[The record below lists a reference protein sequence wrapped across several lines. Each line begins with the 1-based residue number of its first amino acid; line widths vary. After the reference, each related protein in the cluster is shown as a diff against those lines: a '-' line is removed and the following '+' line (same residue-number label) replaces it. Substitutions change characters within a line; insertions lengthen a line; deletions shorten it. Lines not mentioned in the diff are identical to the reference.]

1 MSDLDSLQIQI
12 TASTKPA
19 VHAIEY
25 LRQELGRLNA
35 ALSNYGADSTYIKG
49 LKNLATG
56 FDSISNSVAE
66 LDVERLTS
74 VSKAIGELAT
84 KGAKL
89 SNLSFVKTFSD
100 MGAASERASAK
111 TKKMVDEIS
120 KTFNIT
126 SKQGVS
132 ELTDSVNKFYSSMGD
147 DSALKKA
154 SDDVKSVITQYAELD
169 KVIDGTYKSVRD
181 WLSHTQFAIP
191 KGATNEFL
199 DDFKEMRGI
208 LGLKNTTTDAS
219 SAVGFDSAIAEMNDK
234 LGTNFNVDNVVDG
247 MREVVDFL
255 REGRDG
261 WINYEKQERN
271 AIAASEEMSNTLD
284 RLYESINKVRDAG
297 SNVDENGFLL
307 GGDLDGVG
315 FDLTEADLGPIEEES
330 NKVVNSLNDIQQEIR
345 ETQELANP
353 FEGVVKG
360 LGTLQGIN
368 ITADQFAGIRVLADS
383 MGKLV
388 GKNGEKAGYIL
399 PQIASGLAAMAG
411 IHLPDNAAQLAAL
424 GQALG
429 SFGSAAATRAQGLP
443 QLVEGLKQLKY
454 VKIPDVTGVYELAA
468 ALSKLGGVKV
478 ETAIQNMPR
487 LTEAFTNMMAAISA
501 APTVSAETVQLAQA
515 MAQLAT
521 ASRTAGQATQ
531 KSSTGINLLRGA
543 VSAALPTFKKAQHHT
558 FSLAAAFGKLY
569 ASYFLVIRGVRKL
582 GEAMSIASQLTEVQN
597 VVAATFG
604 DMSYKL
610 DDFADK
616 AIYDFGMAE
625 LSARKFASR
634 YQAMGTSMGITDQQV
649 AEANEF
655 LTKTLEGQKR
665 EIDGVEDNYAD
676 LGDTLADM
684 SINIT
689 KLAGDYASFFEADIE
704 DVADDMRSILTGM
717 AKPLYDYG
725 ISLREADIKEW
736 ALKNGLDANIRSM
749 NNAQKTMLRYQYVM
763 ANSAKVM
770 NDYQITMNSWANVL
784 RTIRQQFVKFG
795 SIIGEGLINTFKPL
809 LIKFREFMNTL
820 IDLTQKA
827 LNAIGKL
834 LGWQIEI
841 EEVGVAMDEDMS
853 DYADSIGDAADNA
866 KKLNAQLRSIDEL
879 NNLTTPKDNDN
890 GGGGSGMSG
899 AGGGQS
905 KTTGGG
911 WKVLPYESDIESW
924 FDLGNRIRDKI
935 LNAFDNIN
943 WKEISD
949 KVKNSAKNLVEL
961 LKGLLMPD
969 DEGNTLG
976 GEIGAF
982 LAESI
987 NLGFDWL
994 VTTSADKKVWEAS
1007 GHNIADFFTK
1017 FFEHFDAKDAA
1028 DAINN
1033 IVSGLV
1039 TMLTTAVGDL
1049 SKSENRDKIVGKF
1062 KEFFENITPET
1073 WGTIALVLGTI
1084 TIANVTSW
1092 YISNVVK
1099 QAFINSLVSK
1109 FGEASITST
1118 ISILPKFV
1126 IGSTAAIVGGTSIGV
1141 DIGSILFGEE
1151 TYEDYQGLD
1160 GVVQLFIDL
1169 KDAIQDLVEDD
1180 QLKKD
1185 WGNFWTDLGDDFLN
1199 SSFYDWFIGTDSGKT
1214 GEMSPW
1220 LERTFKSWFGIG
1232 PEALI
1237 GTDKG
1242 NNYNKKYWAGWAE
1255 RNRKSWFDIPMKLGG
1270 GEPNKYWEKWGENNT
1285 NYWQKWAENNKKSW
1299 IDNPKQ
1305 FAEEFFG
1312 EGSLLYESVV
1322 RPFKEMGE
1330 NSATNYAEG
1339 LNGQME
1345 LETPGINAN
1354 MGMFGAGAGTAL
1366 NDGMSLGLTL
1376 LGGKISTWWNENVAP
1391 WFTKEKWQ
1399 EFGENAKLGLSTKW
1413 DEFTQWWQNTGFY
1426 QWWTN
1431 NVAPWFTKEKW
1442 QGLGDNIKQGLTG
1455 KWNEFTAWWQSTGFY
1470 QWWTTKVQPYFTKE
1484 KWSTMGDN
1492 IKNGLTE
1499 KWNSFKT
1506 WWNNTGLKGWIDETT
1521 RKFNKLRDDLA
1532 GENGFFTQLWQK
1544 AEEAWNNIKAV
1555 FENTTFNIKLP
1566 HISWDSTNTYDA
1578 PQWMQEALELFNL
1591 PTSIPQLKVEW
1602 YADGGFPTPGSLFV
1616 AGEAGAEML
1625 GTIGGRTAVASNG
1638 EITGISD
1645 TIRSTSAD
1653 EIALLRQQ
1661 NQLLQGIL
1669 QKEFGISK
1677 GELFKSVRS
1686 SATEWKKM
1694 TGDPAF

>member
-1 MSDLDSLQIQI
+1 MADLDNLQIQI

-261 WINYEKQERN
+261 WIDYEKQERN

-330 NKVVNSLNDIQQEIR
+330 NKVVNSLNDIQQEVR

-353 FEGVVKG
+353 FEGIVKG

-383 MGKLV
+383 LGKLV
-388 GKNGEKAGYIL
+388 GSNGEKAGIIL

-411 IHLPDNAAQLAAL
+411 IHIPDNATQLAAL
-424 GQALG
+424 GQAVG
-429 SFGSAAATRAQGLP
+429 AFGSKAATRAQGLP
-443 QLVEGLKQLKY
+443 QLVEGLRQLQY
-454 VKIPDVTGVYELAA
+454 VKIPDVSGVYDLAA
-468 ALSKLGGVKV
+468 ALSKLGGAKIEV
-478 ETAIQNMPR
+478 AIQNMPR
-487 LTEAFTNMMAAISA
+487 LTAAFTDMIAAISA

-853 DYADSIGDAADNA
+853 NYADSVGDAADNA

-890 GGGGSGMSG
+890 GGGGSGISG

-905 KTTGGG
+905 KATGGG

-924 FDLGNRIRDKI
+924 FDLGSRIRDKI
-935 LNAFDNIN
+935 LNAFESIN
-943 WKEISD
+943 WDEIQS
-949 KVKNSAKNLVEL
+949 KVKENAKNLVDL
-961 LKGLLMPD
+961 LKGLLVPD
-969 DEGNTLG
+969 DEGNTIG
-976 GEIGAF
+976 GAVGEF
-982 LAESI
+982 LAQCI
-987 NLGFDWL
+987 NTGFDWL
-994 VTTSADKKVWEAS
+994 VTTTGDMELWGAA
-1007 GHNIADFFTK
+1007 GTNIADFFLK
-1017 FFEHFDAKDAA
+1017 FFENLDVEDMAET
-1028 DAINN
+1028 INN
-1033 IVSGLV
+1033 IVEGLK
-1039 TMLTTAVGDL
+1039 TMITTAAEKL
-1049 SKSENRDKIVGKF
+1049 NTPENRKMISDKIKT
-1062 KEFFENITPET
+1062 FFESIEPDT

-1084 TIANVTSW
+1084 TVAKVTSW
-1092 YISNVVK
+1092 YISTVVK
-1099 QAFINSLVSK
+1099 QGFADFLIK
-1109 FGEASITST
+1109 EFGEASITST
-1118 ISILPKFV
+1118 ISVVPKFA
-1126 IGSTAAIVGGTSIGV
+1126 IGATAATVGGTSAGV
-1141 DIGSILFGEE
+1141 DIGSVLFGEE
-1151 TYEDYQGLD
+1151 TYEDYQGL
-1160 GVVQLFIDL
+1160 GGLIQLLVDL
-1169 KDAIQDLVEDD
+1169 KDAIEDLVNDD
-1180 QLKKD
+1180 QLKFD
-1185 WGNFWTDLGDDFLN
+1185 WGNFWTDLGDDFKN
-1199 SSFYDWFIGTDSGKT
+1199 SSFYGWFFDTDLGKT

-1220 LERTFKSWFGIG
+1220 LERTFKSWTGIS
-1232 PEALI
+1232 PEKII

-1330 NSATNYAEG
+1330 DSATNYADG

-1345 LETPGINAN
+1345 LESPAMNVN

-1366 NDGMSLGLTL
+1366 SDGMSIGLTL
-1376 LGGKISTWWNENVAP
+1376 IGDKISTWWNENVAP
-1391 WFTKEKWQ
+1391 WFTQEKW
-1399 EFGENAKLGLSTKW
+1399 A
-1413 DEFTQWWQNTGFY
+1413 
-1426 QWWTN
+1426 
-1431 NVAPWFTKEKW
+1431 
-1442 QGLGDNIKQGLTG
+1442 GLGANISAGLTL
-1455 KWNEFTAWWQSTGFY
+1455 KWTEFTAWWQNTGLY
-1470 QWWTTKVQPYFTKE
+1470 DWWTNKVMPWFTRE
-1484 KWSTMGDN
+1484 RWDALGDN
-1492 IKNGLTE
+1492 IRKGISD
-1499 KWNSFKT
+1499 KWNELVT
-1506 WWNNTGLKGWIDETT
+1506 WWQNTALVKWWNENVQPWFTYERWNALFDNVKRALTDAFRAGANGAIGYLNDMIGGVETSVNDAIDGLNALI
-1521 RKFNKLRDDLA
+1521 DLA
-1532 GENGFFTQLWQK
+1532 QKIPGVSLILSDVGHIQLPRIQYF
-1544 AEEAWNNIKAV
+1544 AN
-1555 FENTTFNIKLP
+1555 
-1566 HISWDSTNTYDA
+1566 
-1578 PQWMQEALELFNL
+1578 
-1591 PTSIPQLKVEW
+1591 
-1602 YADGGFPTPGSLFV
+1602 GGFPNPGSLFV

-1625 GTIGGRTAVASNG
+1625 GTMNGRTTVASNG

-1645 TIRSTSAD
+1645 TIRSTSAE
-1653 EIALLRQQ
+1653 EIQLLRQQ

-1669 QKEFGISK
+1669 QKEFGISN
-1677 GELFKSVRS
+1677 GDIFRSVRT
-1686 SATEWKKM
+1686 SAAEYTKM
-1694 TGDPAF
+1694 TGNPAF

>member
-1 MSDLDSLQIQI
+1 MSDLDSLQIRI
-12 TASTKPA
+12 TASTAPA
-19 VHAIEY
+19 VNAIKY

-35 ALSNYGADSTYIKG
+35 ALTNYGTDSTYVKG

-56 FDSISNSVAE
+56 FVSVSNSIAE
-66 LDVERLTS
+66 LDLERLNS

-84 KGAKL
+84 KGADL
-89 SNLSFVKTFSD
+89 SKLSFVKTFSD

-132 ELTDSVNKFYSSMGD
+132 ELTESVNKFYSSMGN

-154 SDDVKSVITQYAELD
+154 SDDVKNVITQYTQLD

-261 WINYEKQERN
+261 WIDYEKQERN

-297 SNVDENGFLL
+297 SIVDENGFLL

-411 IHLPDNAAQLAAL
+411 IHLPDNVAQLAAL

-429 SFGSAAATRAQGLP
+429 SFGSAAATRAQNLP
-443 QLVEGLKQLKY
+443 QLVEGLRQLQY
-454 VKIPDVTGVYELAA
+454 VKIPDVTGIYELAA
-468 ALSKLGGVKV
+468 ALSKLGGVGV
-478 ETAIQNMPR
+478 ERAIQNMPR
-487 LTEAFTNMMAAISA
+487 LTVAFTDMITAISK
-501 APTVSAETVQLAQA
+501 APAVSAETVQLAQA

-531 KSSTGINLLRGA
+531 KSTTGINLLRGA
-543 VSAALPTFKKAQHHT
+543 ISAALPTFKKAQHHT

-569 ASYFLVIRGVRKL
+569 ASYFLVFRAFRKL

-625 LSARKFASR
+625 LSARRFASR

-655 LTKTLEGQKR
+655 LTKTLVGQKR
-665 EIDGVEDNYAD
+665 EIEGVEDNYAD

-827 LNAIGKL
+827 PNAIGKL

-853 DYADSIGDAADNA
+853 NYADSVGDAADNA

-890 GGGGSGMSG
+890 GGGGSGISG

-905 KTTGGG
+905 KATGGG
-911 WKVLPYESDIESW
+911 WNVLPYESDIESW

-935 LNAFDNIN
+935 LNAFNNIN

-949 KVKNSAKNLVEL
+949 KVKESAKNLVDL
-961 LKGLLMPD
+961 LKGLLVPD

-976 GEIGAF
+976 GAIGKF

-994 VTTSADKKVWEAS
+994 VTSTGDMELWGAA
-1007 GHNIADFFTK
+1007 GNNIADFFLE
-1017 FFEHFDAKDAA
+1017 FFRNLDVNDMA
-1028 DAINN
+1028 DTIDN
-1033 IVSGLV
+1033 IVQGLK
-1039 TMLTTAVGDL
+1039 TLITTAVGKL
-1049 SKSENRDKIVGKF
+1049 NTPENRRMIAEKISD
-1062 KEFFENITPET
+1062 FFNSIDDET
-1073 WGTIALVLGTI
+1073 WGIVFKGLAIAIPLITISKVLKWGIGTAIPQAITTAIADKLAGLSVEVSKIKLNKAPNMLVSGAENIALG
-1084 TIANVTSW
+1084 
-1092 YISNVVK
+1092 
-1099 QAFINSLVSK
+1099 
-1109 FGEASITST
+1109 ASV
-1118 ISILPKFV
+1118 V
-1126 IGSTAAIVGGTSIGV
+1126 IGAEIGRNLVAPAIY
-1141 DIGSILFGEE
+1141 GEE
-1151 TYEDYQGLD
+1151 GYFTWDEFASYMRSFYFD
-1160 GVVQLFIDL
+1160 
-1169 KDAIQDLVEDD
+1169 
-1180 QLKKD
+1180 
-1185 WGNFWTDLGDDFLN
+1185 TDLGDTE
-1199 SSFYDWFIGTDSGKT
+1199 G
-1214 GEMSPW
+1214 MSMW
-1220 LERTFKSWFGIG
+1220 V
-1232 PEALI
+1232 
-1237 GTDKG
+1237 
-1242 NNYNKKYWAGWAE
+1242 
-1255 RNRKSWFDIPMKLGG
+1255 
-1270 GEPNKYWEKWGENNT
+1270 ENL
-1285 NYWQKWAENNKKSW
+1285 KKSW
-1299 IDNPKQ
+1299 IDIPEQIASWWVENNKKAWIEVPTKLANIWVENNKKAWIDAPKQ
-1305 FAEEFFG
+1305 IAEEFFG
-1312 EGSLLYESVV
+1312 EGSLLYESFV
-1322 RPFKEMGE
+1322 RPFKDMGE
-1330 NSATNYAEG
+1330 DSATNYADG

-1345 LETPGINAN
+1345 MESPSINAN
-1354 MGMFGAGAGTAL
+1354 MSMFGMGAGTGL
-1366 NDGMSLGLTL
+1366 STGMEVGLSLIGE
-1376 LGGKISTWWNENVAP
+1376 KISSWWQTYVAP
-1391 WFTKEKWQ
+1391 WFTREKW
-1399 EFGENAKLGLSTKW
+1399 AT
-1413 DEFTQWWQNTGFY
+1413 
-1426 QWWTN
+1426 
-1431 NVAPWFTKEKW
+1431 
-1442 QGLGDNIKQGLTG
+1442 LGDNIKLGLTT
-1455 KWNEFTAWWQSTGFY
+1455 KWEEF
-1470 QWWTTKVQPYFTKE
+1470 K
-1484 KWSTMGDN
+1484 
-1492 IKNGLTE
+1492 L
-1499 KWNSFKT
+1499 
-1506 WWNNTGLKGWIDETT
+1506 WWNNTGLKQWIDKTT
-1521 RKFNKLRDDLA
+1521 EKFNRLRDDIT
-1532 GENGFFTQLWQK
+1532 GENGIFETMRRK
-1544 AEEAWNNIKAV
+1544 AEEVW
-1555 FENTTFNIKLP
+1555 TTIQSIFNQGFTIKLP
-1566 HISWDSTNTYDA
+1566 HLSWDESNPYTVSGLLGD
-1578 PQWMQEALELFNL
+1578 ALEKLGL
-1591 PTSIPQLKVEW
+1591 PTSIPRLKVEW

-1616 AGEAGAEML
+1616 AGEAGAELL
-1625 GTIGGRTAVASNG
+1625 GTMNGRTTVASNG

-1645 TIRSTSAD
+1645 TIRSTSAE

-1669 QKEFGISK
+1669 QKEFGISN
-1677 GELFKSVRS
+1677 GDIFRSVRT
-1686 SATEWKKM
+1686 SAAEYVKM
-1694 TGDPAF
+1694 TGNPAF

>member
-56 FDSISNSVAE
+56 FDSISNSIAE
-66 LDVERLTS
+66 LDVNKLNS

-89 SNLSFVKTFSD
+89 SNLSYVKTFAD
-100 MGAASERASAK
+100 MGSASEKASLR
-111 TKKMVDEIS
+111 TKNSLDDIKR
-120 KTFNIT
+120 TFGIT
-126 SKQGVS
+126 SKEGIES
-132 ELTDSVNKFYSSMGD
+132 LTQSLNKFYNSANDPEALSKAEQEIKTLITEYMTLNKELIVSGD
-147 DSALKKA
+147 QIRKYMSG
-154 SDDVKSVITQYAELD
+154 SN
-169 KVIDGTYKSVRD
+169 
-181 WLSHTQFAIP
+181 FAIP
-191 KGATNEFL
+191 IDAMKEFGDNYKHMIGVLGIKGQNKDLSQGVGL
-199 DDFKEMRGI
+199 DVLAE
-208 LGLKNTTTDAS
+208 
-219 SAVGFDSAIAEMNDK
+219 EMNGVF
-234 LGTNFNVDNVVDG
+234 GTNFDSSNALNAMNSIYEALVKDG
-247 MREVVDFL
+247 VAVEDL
-255 REGRDG
+255 TK
-261 WINYEKQERN
+261 KQQKHE
-271 AIAASEEMSNTLD
+271 ASTVEMTQYLD
-284 RLYESINKVRDAG
+284 RLYESINKVRAA
-297 SNVDENGFLL
+297 SQSVDENGFLT
-307 GGDLDGVG
+307 GEGVDGIG
-315 FDLTEADLGPIEEES
+315 FDAEDILGVETTSKEVT
-330 NKVVNSLNDIQQEIR
+330 NALNEVQQEIR

-353 FEGVVKG
+353 FEGIVKG
-360 LGTLQGIN
+360 IGSLQGIN

-383 MGKLV
+383 LGKLV
-388 GKNGEKAGYIL
+388 GSNGEKAGIIL

-411 IHLPDNAAQLAAL
+411 IHLPDNATQLAAL

-454 VKIPDVTGVYELAA
+454 VKIPDVSGVYDLAA
-468 ALSKLGGVKV
+468 ALSKLGGAKI

-487 LTEAFTNMMAAISA
+487 LTVAFTDMITAISK
-501 APTVSAETVQLAQA
+501 APAVSAETVQLAQA

-521 ASRTAGQATQ
+521 ASRTVGQSTQ
-531 KSSTGINLLRGA
+531 KSTTGINLLRGA

-569 ASYFLVIRGVRKL
+569 ASYFLVFRAFRKL

-634 YQAMGTSMGITDQQV
+634 YQAMGAAMGITDQQV

-853 DYADSIGDAADNA
+853 NYADSVGDAADNA

-890 GGGGSGMSG
+890 GGGGSGISG

-905 KTTGGG
+905 KATGGG

-935 LNAFDNIN
+935 IGALSSIN
-943 WKEISD
+943 WEEIQE
-949 KVKNSAKNLVEL
+949 KVRENAKNLVEL
-961 LKGLLMPD
+961 LKGLLVPD
-969 DEGNTLG
+969 DEGNTIG
-976 GEIGAF
+976 GKVGEF
-982 LAESI
+982 LAQCI
-987 NLGFDWL
+987 NTGFDWL
-994 VTTSADKKVWEAS
+994 VTTTGDMALWAAA
-1007 GHNIADFFTK
+1007 GTNIADFFLK
-1017 FFEHFDAKDAA
+1017 FFETIDFEDMAET
-1028 DAINN
+1028 INN
-1033 IVSGLV
+1033 IVDGLK
-1039 TMLTTAVGDL
+1039 TLLSTACEKL
-1049 SKSENRDKIVGKF
+1049 NTPENRKMIADKL
-1062 KEFFENITPET
+1062 KEFFGSIEPDT
-1073 WGTIALVLGTI
+1073 WGTIALVLGAV
-1084 TIANVTSW
+1084 TIARVNKW
-1092 YISNVVK
+1092 FISQV
-1099 QAFINSLVSK
+1099 
-1109 FGEASITST
+1109 
-1118 ISILPKFV
+1118 
-1126 IGSTAAIVGGTSIGV
+1126 
-1141 DIGSILFGEE
+1141 
-1151 TYEDYQGLD
+1151 
-1160 GVVQLFIDL
+1160 VVQSFIQFMIAKL
-1169 KDAIQDLVEDD
+1169 
-1180 QLKKD
+1180 
-1185 WGNFWTDLGDDFLN
+1185 
-1199 SSFYDWFIGTDSGKT
+1199 SGQ
-1214 GEMSPW
+1214 EVAVP
-1220 LERTFKSWFGIG
+1220 
-1232 PEALI
+1232 LI
-1237 GTDKG
+1237 IKP
-1242 NNYNKKYWAGWAE
+1242 
-1255 RNRKSWFDIPMKLGG
+1255 IIKLGG
-1270 GEPNKYWEKWGENNT
+1270 GIKKLAINFGKLVGQTAIGFSNIMKLKVGESLSTAVSGIGTNIASALTGIFAGLGGMRIGLGIGEIRDQLFGKGDTDYQKYYKSFGQGEMVWDAIVGIKDAITDVEVFRGTLKAAKEDIDDNKLYSTVGN
-1285 NYWQKWAENNKKSW
+1285 AILDW
-1299 IDNPKQ
+1299 I
-1305 FAEEFFG
+1305 EEVFG
-1312 EGSLLYESVV
+1312 EGSVFQSLFGEGSMFYDICNSIEDTG
-1322 RPFKEMGE
+1322 FKIMEQIKYAFTGHSGGGGGHSFGEMGVEDGEEFVDGIDKGISE
-1330 NSATNYAEG
+1330 NSNKINWGGVIY
-1339 LNGQME
+1339 E
-1345 LETPGINAN
+1345 LKAKWGEFTEWWSQSGIVQ
-1354 MGMFGAGAGTAL
+1354 
-1366 NDGMSLGLTL
+1366 
-1376 LGGKISTWWNENVAP
+1376 WWNNSVAP
-1391 WFTKEKWQ
+1391 WFTREKW
-1399 EFGENAKLGLSTKW
+1399 ALLGNQIVVGLMLKW
-1413 DEFTQWWQNTGFY
+1413 E
-1426 QWWTN
+1426 
-1431 NVAPWFTKEKW
+1431 E
-1442 QGLGDNIKQGLTG
+1442 
-1455 KWNEFTAWWQSTGFY
+1455 
-1470 QWWTTKVQPYFTKE
+1470 
-1484 KWSTMGDN
+1484 
-1492 IKNGLTE
+1492 
-1499 KWNSFKT
+1499 FKT
-1506 WWNNTGLKGWIDETT
+1506 WWNNTGLKHWIDETT
-1521 RKFNKLRDDLA
+1521 QKFNNLRDTICGEDGIFASLVREATNTWNTLA
-1532 GENGFFTQLWQK
+1532 SIFGQ
-1544 AEEAWNNIKAV
+1544 
-1555 FENTTFNIKLP
+1555 TFNIKTP
-1566 HISWDSTNTYDA
+1566 HLSWEEGGV
-1578 PQWMQEALELFNL
+1578 QVQGLLKKALETLDL
-1591 PTSIPQLKVEW
+1591 PTSLPKLTVEW

-1616 AGEAGAEML
+1616 AGEAGAELL
-1625 GTIGGRTAVASNG
+1625 GTMNGRTTVASNS

-1645 TIRSTSAD
+1645 TIRSTSSE
-1653 EIALLRQQ
+1653 EIQLLRQQ

-1669 QKEFGISK
+1669 QKEFGISN
-1677 GELFKSVRS
+1677 GDIFRSVRT
-1686 SATEWKKM
+1686 SAMEWKKM

>member
-1 MSDLDSLQIQI
+1 MADLDNLQIQI

-56 FDSISNSVAE
+56 FNSISNSVAE

-74 VSKAIGELAT
+74 VSKAIGDLAT

-132 ELTDSVNKFYSSMGD
+132 ELTESVNKFYSSMGD

-154 SDDVKSVITQYAELD
+154 SDDVKNVITQYTQLD

-219 SAVGFDSAIAEMNDK
+219 SAVGFDTAIAEMNDK

-261 WINYEKQERN
+261 WIDYEKQERN

-330 NKVVNSLNDIQQEIR
+330 NKVVNSLNDIQQEVR

-353 FEGVVKG
+353 FEGIVKG
-360 LGTLQGIN
+360 LGSLQGIN

-383 MGKLV
+383 LGKLV
-388 GKNGEKAGYIL
+388 GSNGEKAGIIL

-411 IHLPDNAAQLAAL
+411 IHIPDNATQLAAL
-424 GQALG
+424 GQAVG
-429 SFGSAAATRAQGLP
+429 AFGSKAATRAQGLP
-443 QLVEGLKQLKY
+443 QLVEGLRQLQY
-454 VKIPDVTGVYELAA
+454 VKIPDVTGIYELAA

-487 LTEAFTNMMAAISA
+487 LTDAFIKMMAAISA

-569 ASYFLVIRGVRKL
+569 ASYFLLIRGFRKL
-582 GEAMSIASQLTEVQN
+582 GDAIDYSSKLTEVQN
-597 VVAATFG
+597 VVAHTFG
-604 DMSYKL
+604 DAASKV
-610 DDFADK
+610 DDFADH
-616 AIYDFGMAE
+616 AIEDFGMAE
-625 LSARKFASR
+625 LSAKQFASR
-634 YQAMGTSMGITDQQV
+634 FQAMGTTMGISSKQIAD
-649 AEANEF
+649 ANELIYEKIKGNETAYTELGDSMADLSIN
-655 LTKTLEGQKR
+655 LTKLT
-665 EIDGVEDNYAD
+665 A
-676 LGDTLADM
+676 
-684 SINIT
+684 
-689 KLAGDYASFFEADIE
+689 DYASFYNLDYE
-704 DVADDMRSILTGM
+704 DVADDMAAIFTGQTRPLRQYGLDLTN
-717 AKPLYDYG
+717 ATLQ
-725 ISLREADIKEW
+725 EW
-736 ALKNGLDANIRSM
+736 AMKNGLDANVKSM
-749 NNAQKTMLRYQYVM
+749 SQAEKTMLRYQYVM
-763 ANSAKVM
+763 SQSGHIMGDFARTA
-770 NDYQITMNSWANVL
+770 DTWANVV
-784 RTIRQQFVKFG
+784 RTIGQQFQKLGRIV
-795 SIIGEGLINTFKPL
+795 GEGLINTFKPL
-809 LIKFREFMNTL
+809 LIRFREFMNTIL
-820 IDLTQKA
+820 DLTEKT

-841 EEVGVAMDEDMS
+841 EEVGVAMDDGME
-853 DYADSIGDAADNA
+853 DYADSVGTAADNA

-879 NNLTTPKDNDN
+879 NNLTSPNNGDN
-890 GGGGSGMSG
+890 GGGSGDAYGGGG
-899 AGGGQS
+899 AGENKVSGGLLNV
-905 KTTGGG
+905 K
-911 WKVLPYESDIESW
+911 KYESDINSW

-935 LNAFDNIN
+935 IDALTNID
-943 WKEISD
+943 WDEIQS
-949 KVKNSAKNLVEL
+949 KVKENAKNLVDL
-961 LKGLLMPD
+961 LKGLLVPD
-969 DEGNTLG
+969 DEGNTIG
-976 GEIGAF
+976 GAVGEF
-982 LAESI
+982 LAQCI
-987 NLGFDWL
+987 NTGFDWL
-994 VTTSADKKVWEAS
+994 VTSTGDMELWGAA
-1007 GHNIADFFTK
+1007 GTNIADFFIK
-1017 FFEHFDAKDAA
+1017 FFENLDVEDMAET
-1028 DAINN
+1028 INN
-1033 IVSGLV
+1033 IVDGLK
-1039 TMLTTAVGDL
+1039 TMISTAAEKL
-1049 SKSENRDKIVGKF
+1049 NTPENRKMISDKIK
-1062 KEFFENITPET
+1062 KFFESIEPDT
-1073 WGTIALVLGTI
+1073 WGTIALVLGTVEI
-1084 TIANVTSW
+1084 ARVTKWFMSKIVVQSFIQYMIARLSGQEVAVPLVIRPIFKLGGAIKNLATLIATGLTNIMKLKIGESLSTAISGAGTNIASALTGIFAGLGGMRIGLGLGQIRDELFGKGDTDYDKYYKPFGQGEMVWDAMVGIKDAITDLQVFKGVLHEVKNDIDDNKAYSTVGNTLIDWVEEFLGEDSALVQSFAGEGSPLYDMTIALEDW
-1092 YISNVVK
+1092 
-1099 QAFINSLVSK
+1099 AFTTREKIKYALTGHS
-1109 FGEASITST
+1109 
-1118 ISILPKFV
+1118 
-1126 IGSTAAIVGGTSIGV
+1126 GGGAGHS
-1141 DIGSILFGEE
+1141 FGEE
-1151 TYEDYQGLD
+1151 GEIQGKEYVD
-1160 GVVQLFIDL
+1160 GFDKGVND
-1169 KDAIQDLVEDD
+1169 
-1180 QLKKD
+1180 
-1185 WGNFWTDLGDDFLN
+1185 N
-1199 SSFYDWFIGTDSGKT
+1199 SSSVDFSGIDT
-1214 GEMSPW
+1214 
-1220 LERTFKSWFGIG
+1220 
-1232 PEALI
+1232 
-1237 GTDKG
+1237 
-1242 NNYNKKYWAGWAE
+1242 
-1255 RNRKSWFDIPMKLGG
+1255 
-1270 GEPNKYWEKWGENNT
+1270 
-1285 NYWQKWAENNKKSW
+1285 Q
-1299 IDNPKQ
+1299 IDNWWTTGVAPK
-1305 FAEEFFG
+1305 FSAEEWAALG
-1312 EGSLLYESVV
+1312 A
-1322 RPFKEMGE
+1322 
-1330 NSATNYAEG
+1330 NISAG
-1339 LNGQME
+1339 L
-1345 LETPGINAN
+1345 
-1354 MGMFGAGAGTAL
+1354 
-1366 NDGMSLGLTL
+1366 SLG
-1376 LGGKISTWWNENVAP
+1376 WM
-1391 WFTKEKWQ
+1391 
-1399 EFGENAKLGLSTKW
+1399 
-1413 DEFTQWWQNTGFY
+1413 EFTNWWQNTGLY
-1426 QWWTN
+1426 EWWTN

-1506 WWNNTGLKGWIDETT
+1506 WWDNTGLKNWIDETT
-1521 RKFNKLRDDLA
+1521 RKFNNLRDNLA

-1544 AEEAWNNIKAV
+1544 AEEAWNNIKTV

-1566 HISWDSTNTYDA
+1566 HISWDSENTYAA
-1578 PQWMQEALELFNL
+1578 PEWMQDVLKIFNL

-1669 QKEFGISK
+1669 QKEFGITK

-1686 SATEWKKM
+1686 SAREWEKM
-1694 TGDPAF
+1694 KGEPAF

>member
-1 MSDLDSLQIQI
+1 MADLDNLQIQI

-56 FDSISNSVAE
+56 FNSISNSVAE

-74 VSKAIGELAT
+74 VSKAIGDLAT

-132 ELTDSVNKFYSSMGD
+132 ELTESVNKFYSSMGD

-154 SDDVKSVITQYAELD
+154 SDDVKNVITQYTQLD

-261 WINYEKQERN
+261 WIDYEKQERN

-443 QLVEGLKQLKY
+443 QLVEGLRQLQY
-454 VKIPDVTGVYELAA
+454 VKIPDVSGVYDLAA

-487 LTEAFTNMMAAISA
+487 LTVAFTDMITAISK
-501 APTVSAETVQLAQA
+501 APAVSAETVQLAQA

-521 ASRTAGQATQ
+521 ASRTVGQSTQ
-531 KSSTGINLLRGA
+531 KSTTGINLLRGA

-569 ASYFLVIRGVRKL
+569 ASYFLIIRGVKKL
-582 GEAMSIASQLTEVQN
+582 GEAINYSSKLTEVQN
-597 VVAATFG
+597 VVAHTFG
-604 DMSYKL
+604 DAANKV
-610 DDFADK
+610 DEFANRS
-616 AIYDFGMAE
+616 IEDFGMAE
-625 LSARKFASR
+625 LAAKQFASR
-634 YQAMGTSMGITDQQV
+634 FQAMGTTMGISSKQIAD
-649 AEANEF
+649 ANDLIYSKIIGNE
-655 LTKTLEGQKR
+655 TAYE
-665 EIDGVEDNYAD
+665 D
-676 LGDTLADM
+676 LGDSMADV
-684 SINIT
+684 SINLT
-689 KLAGDYASFFEADIE
+689 KLTADYASFFNLDYE
-704 DVADDMRSILTGM
+704 DVADDMASIFTGQTRPM
-717 AKPLYDYG
+717 RQYG
-725 ISLREADIKEW
+725 IDLTNATLQEW
-736 ALKNGLDANIRSM
+736 AMKNGLDANIKSM
-749 NNAQKTMLRYQYVM
+749 TQAEKTMLRYQYVM
-763 ANSAKVM
+763 ANSGHIM
-770 NDYQITMNSWANVL
+770 GDFQRTMNTWANVV
-784 RTIRQQFVKFG
+784 RTIGQQFQKLG
-795 SIIGEGLINTFKPL
+795 RIIGEGLINAFKPL
-809 LIKFREFMNTL
+809 LIRFREFMNTIL
-820 IDLTQKA
+820 DLAEKA

-841 EEVGVAMDEDMS
+841 EEVGVTMNDGME
-853 DYADSIGDAADNA
+853 DYADSVGDAADNA

-879 NNLTTPKDNDN
+879 NNLTSNKDN
-890 GGGGSGMSG
+890 GSGGGSGGVSGGG
-899 AGGGQS
+899 AGENQARGGEINF
-905 KTTGGG
+905 K
-911 WKVLPYESDIESW
+911 KYESDIQSW

-935 LNAFDNIN
+935 IDALTNID
-943 WKEISD
+943 WDEIQS
-949 KVKNSAKNLVEL
+949 KVKENAKNLVDL
-961 LKGLLMPD
+961 LKGLLVPD
-969 DEGNTLG
+969 DEGNTIG
-976 GEIGAF
+976 GAVGEF
-982 LAESI
+982 LAQCI
-987 NLGFDWL
+987 NTGFDWL
-994 VTTSADKKVWEAS
+994 VTTTGDMELWGAA
-1007 GHNIADFFTK
+1007 GTNIADFFIK
-1017 FFEHFDAKDAA
+1017 FFENLDVEDMAE
-1028 DAINN
+1028 AINN
-1033 IVSGLV
+1033 IVEGLK
-1039 TMLTTAVGDL
+1039 TMISTAAEKL
-1049 SKSENRDKIVGKF
+1049 NTPENRKMISDKIK
-1062 KEFFENITPET
+1062 KFFESIEPDT
-1073 WGTIALVLGTI
+1073 WGTIALVLGAI
-1084 TIANVTSW
+1084 TVAKVTKW
-1092 YISNVVK
+1092 YISNVVR
-1099 QAFINSLVSK
+1099 QAFINYLTGK
-1109 FGEASITST
+1109 LGEATITST
-1118 ISILPKFV
+1118 ITIIPKFV
-1126 IGSTAAIVGGTSIGV
+1126 IGGTVATAAGTSAGI
-1141 DIGSILFGEE
+1141 DLGSVFFDES
-1151 TYEDYQGLD
+1151 TYEDYQGL
-1160 GVVQLFIDL
+1160 GGIIQLFKDL
-1169 KDAIQDLVEDD
+1169 KDAIEDVTSGEVEFRWKDFWD
-1180 QLKKD
+1180 QMGEDYK
-1185 WGNFWTDLGDDFLN
+1185 N
-1199 SSFYDWFIGTDSGKT
+1199 SAFYDNFYDPDIGVFRGVENILSGD
-1214 GEMSPW
+1214 W
-1220 LERTFKSWFGIG
+1220 
-1232 PEALI
+1232 
-1237 GTDKG
+1237 DKG
-1242 NNYNKKYWAGWAE
+1242 TETMWNRYFAKTPEWLLPDDMKSVQGQQAFIKWFQENYNVSDLNGE
-1255 RNRKSWFDIPMKLGG
+1255 HLNIFDSI
-1270 GEPNKYWEKWGENNT
+1270 
-1285 NYWQKWAENNKKSW
+1285 
-1299 IDNPKQ
+1299 
-1305 FAEEFFG
+1305 
-1312 EGSLLYESVV
+1312 GSI
-1322 RPFKEMGE
+1322 FKEMFGPDHTGGGGGHSFGE
-1330 NSATNYAEG
+1330 MGEEGGTEYLQGFETGAEKEAPNLNSKMG
-1339 LNGQME
+1339 L
-1345 LETPGINAN
+1345 I
-1354 MGMFGAGAGTAL
+1354 GAGAGTGL
-1366 NDGMSLGLTL
+1366 SSGMSIGLSL
-1376 LGGKISTWWNENVAP
+1376 IGEKLSTWWNNSVTP
-1391 WFTKEKWQ
+1391 WFTRERWATL
-1399 EFGENAKLGLSTKW
+1399 GENIKLGLTTKW
-1413 DEFTQWWQNTGFY
+1413 EEF
-1426 QWWTN
+1426 
-1431 NVAPWFTKEKW
+1431 K
-1442 QGLGDNIKQGLTG
+1442 L
-1455 KWNEFTAWWQSTGFY
+1455 
-1470 QWWTTKVQPYFTKE
+1470 
-1484 KWSTMGDN
+1484 
-1492 IKNGLTE
+1492 
-1499 KWNSFKT
+1499 
-1506 WWNNTGLKGWIDETT
+1506 WWNNTGLKKWIDDTT
-1521 RKFNKLRDDLA
+1521 EKFNRLRDDIT
-1532 GENGFFTQLWQK
+1532 GENGFFAKMQAK
-1544 AEEAWNNIKAV
+1544 ASEVWGAIQDI
-1555 FENTTFNIKLP
+1555 FNQGFDIKLP
-1566 HISWDSTNTYDA
+1566 HLSWDESNTYTVTGLLGKT
-1578 PQWMQEALELFNL
+1578 LEKLGL

-1616 AGEAGAEML
+1616 AGEAGAELL
-1625 GTIGGRTAVASNG
+1625 GTMNGRTTVASNG

-1645 TIRSTSAD
+1645 TIRSTSAE
-1653 EIALLRQQ
+1653 EIQLLRQQ

-1669 QKEFGISK
+1669 QKEFGITQ
-1677 GELFKSVRS
+1677 GEIFRSVRT
-1686 SATEWKKM
+1686 SAMEWKKM